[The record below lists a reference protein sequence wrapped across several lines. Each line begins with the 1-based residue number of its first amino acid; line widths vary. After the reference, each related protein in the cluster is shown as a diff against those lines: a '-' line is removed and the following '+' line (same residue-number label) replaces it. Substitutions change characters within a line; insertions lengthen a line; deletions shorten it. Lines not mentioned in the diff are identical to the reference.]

1 MNYTDTK
8 PVEALGYGV
17 DFKCGVRMILFPKS
31 QVRATPALVISVLD
45 DDGIWQDWPIAV
57 RSKGFSEFWKKA
69 IAKLVGLEP
78 DFKEL
83 ADKEEEENIEPAISY
98 QESALRMLADQD

>member
-1 MNYTDTK
+1 MKYRKYINFKENRREVLEMPSCTDTK

-69 IAKLVGLEP
+69 VEKLLGLEP
-78 DFKEL
+78 DFEVTGNTF
-83 ADKEEEENIEPAISY
+83 ENP
-98 QESALRMLADQD
+98 

>member
-1 MNYTDTK
+1 MSYTDTK

-45 DDGIWQDWPIAV
+45 DDGIWQEWPIAV
-57 RSKGFSEFWKKA
+57 RSKGFSEFWKKVVE
-69 IAKLVGLEP
+69 KLLGLEP
-78 DFKEL
+78 DFEVTGNTFENPEL
-83 ADKEEEENIEPAISY
+83 IKGDEE
-98 QESALRMLADQD
+98 